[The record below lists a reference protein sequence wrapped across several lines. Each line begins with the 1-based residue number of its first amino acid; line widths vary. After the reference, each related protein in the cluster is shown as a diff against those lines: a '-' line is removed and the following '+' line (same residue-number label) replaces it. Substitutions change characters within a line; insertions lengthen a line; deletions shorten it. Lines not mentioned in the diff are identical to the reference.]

1 MNFLIDTNILIY
13 TLQRRSGPVFHDF
26 LFQLTARG
34 LSFISVIS
42 RFEVLAGTT
51 EAFKKSNKTFLDSFP
66 CLDMTQEISDRAG
79 GLFRDYK
86 KRGMKVDNED
96 LFLAASALEEG
107 LSLVTTNV
115 KHFPLFKTKEQH
127 HISFKSRKGSQETK
141 SVHVLEI

>member
-13 TLQRRSGPVFHDF
+13 ALQRRSGPVFHDF

-51 EAFKKSNKTFLDSFP
+51 EAFKKSNKTFMDSFP
-66 CLDMTQEISDRAG
+66 CLDMTREISDRAA

-86 KRGMKVDNED
+86 KRGLTVDNED
-96 LFLAASALEEG
+96 RNQVLTPVIMLARGFRSW
-107 LSLVTTNV
+107 
-115 KHFPLFKTKEQH
+115 
-127 HISFKSRKGSQETK
+127 
-141 SVHVLEI
+141 SVGGVLWRR